1 MHQQQFSLFSIL
13 CCIHALSVWLSA
25 ACLSSQI
32 FDINSYMYYWGIT
45 GQLRAS
51 RRMHKGKI

>member
-1 MHQQQFSLFSIL
+1 MHQQQFSLFSIR

-32 FDINSYMYYWGIT
+32 FDTNSYYWGIT

-51 RRMHKGKI
+51 RRMHKGKM